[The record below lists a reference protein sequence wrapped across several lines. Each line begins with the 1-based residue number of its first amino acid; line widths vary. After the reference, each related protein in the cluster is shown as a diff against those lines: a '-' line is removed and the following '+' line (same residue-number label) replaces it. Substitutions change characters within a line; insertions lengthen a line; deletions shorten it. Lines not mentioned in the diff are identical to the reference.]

1 MYEKVNALDKRAIE
15 ELFLSEDILMEN
27 AAMALERAV
36 LQNASLGAKVIIL
49 CGSGD
54 NGGDGYALARRLAG
68 RFKTLVFEMKPA
80 KSPMCQLQKERAKKV
95 GVVIKTYEEKN
106 EDLECDVLIDC
117 VVGSAFKGE
126 LEPFLDF
133 ESLSQKARFK
143 IACDIPSGID
153 SKGRVD
159 KGAFKADTTI
169 SMGAIKSCLLSDRAK
184 DYVGELKVGHLGV
197 FNRVYEIPT
206 DTFLLEKSDLKLPL
220 RDKKNAHKGDYGHAH
235 VLLGKHSGAGL
246 LSALSALSFG
256 SGVVSIQALEGEIT
270 SSNKPLELVFCE
282 NFPNFLSAFA
292 LGMGLESFP
301 KDFNKWLELAP
312 CVLDAGVFYHKEVLQ
327 ALEKEVVLTPHP
339 KEFLSLLKL
348 VGINISML
356 ELLDNKLEIA
366 RDFSQ
371 KYPKVVLLLKGANT
385 LIAHQ
390 GRTFINTLGSV
401 ALAKAGSGDVLAG
414 LILSLLSQ
422 NYTPLDAAIN
432 ASLAHAL
439 AGLEFKNNYALTP
452 LDLIEKIKRLQKDKN
467 GSFKALAAIA
477 KH

>member
-1 MYEKVNALDKRAIE
+1 MLSVYEKVNALDKKALE
-15 ELFLSEDILMEN
+15 EWLLSEDILMEN

-54 NGGDGYALARRLAG
+54 NGGDGYALARRLVG
-68 RFKTLVFEMKPA
+68 RFKVLVFEMKIA
-80 KSPMCQLQKERAKKV
+80 KSLMCQLQKERAKKV
-95 GVVIKTYEEKN
+95 GVVIKAWEEKN
-106 EDLECDVLIDC
+106 EDLECDVLVDC

-133 ESLSQKARFK
+133 ESLSQKAHFK

-159 KGAFKADTTI
+159 KRAFKADTTI

-197 FNRVYEIPT
+197 FNQIYEIPT

-220 RDKKNAHKGDYGHAH
+220 RDRKNAHKGDYGHAH

-256 SGVVSIQALEGEIT
+256 SGVVSVQALECEIT
-270 SSNKPLELVFCE
+270 SNNKPLELVFCE
-282 NFPNFLSAFA
+282 NFPKKLSAFA
-292 LGMGLESFP
+292 LGMGLENIP
-301 KDFNKWLELAP
+301 KDFKKWLGLAP

-327 ALEKEVVLTPHP
+327 ALEKEVILTPHP
-339 KEFLSLLKL
+339 KEFLSLLKS

-390 GRTFINTLGSV
+390 GRVFINTLGSV

-414 LILSLLSQ
+414 LIVSLLSQ

-432 ASLAHAL
+432 ASLVHAL

-452 LDLIEKIKRLQKDKN
+452 LDLIEKIKRL
-467 GSFKALAAIA
+467 
-477 KH
+477 

>member
-1 MYEKVNALDKRAIE
+1 MLSVYEKVNALDKRALE
-15 ELFLSEDILMEN
+15 EFNLSEDILMEN

-54 NGGDGYALARRLAG
+54 NGGDGYALARRLVG
-68 RFKTLVFEMKPA
+68 RFKTLVFEMKLA

-95 GVVIKTYEEKN
+95 GVVIKAWEEKN

-117 VVGSAFKGE
+117 VVGSNFKGE
-126 LEPFLDF
+126 LEPFLNF
-133 ESLSQKARFK
+133 ESLSQKAHFK

-159 KGAFKADTTI
+159 KGAFKAHMTI

-184 DYVGELKVGHLGV
+184 DYIGELKVGHLGV
-197 FNRVYEIPT
+197 FNQIYEIPT

-235 VLLGKHSGAGL
+235 ILLGKHSGAGL
-246 LSALSALSFG
+246 LSALSALNFG
-256 SGVVSIQALEGEIT
+256 SGVVSVQALECEIT

-282 NFPNFLSAFA
+282 NFPNPLSAFA
-292 LGMGLESFP
+292 LGMGLEGFP

-312 CVLDAGVFYHKEVLQ
+312 CVLDAGVFYHKEMLQ

-371 KYPKVVLLLKGANT
+371 KYSKVVLLLKGANT

-390 GRTFINTLGSV
+390 GQVFINILGSV

-422 NYTPLDAAIN
+422 HYTPLDAAIN
-432 ASLAHAL
+432 ASLAHAI
-439 AGLEFKNNYALTP
+439 ASLEFKNNYALTP
-452 LDLIEKIKRLQKDKN
+452 LDLIETIKRL
-467 GSFKALAAIA
+467 
-477 KH
+477 

>member
-1 MYEKVNALDKRAIE
+1 MLSVYEKVDALDKRALE
-15 ELFLSEDILMEN
+15 EWLLSEDVLMEN

-49 CGSGD
+49 CGGGD

-68 RFKTLVFEMKPA
+68 RFKTLVFEMKLA

-95 GVVIKTYEEKN
+95 GVVIKTWEDNHK
-106 EDLECDVLIDC
+106 DLECDVLIDC

-159 KGAFKADTTI
+159 KRAFKADTTI

-184 DYVGELKVGHLGV
+184 DYIGELKVGHLGV
-197 FNRVYEIPT
+197 FNQIYEIPT

-256 SGVVSIQALEGEIT
+256 SGVVSVQALECEIT
-270 SSNKPLELVFCE
+270 SNNKPLELVFCE
-282 NFPNFLSAFA
+282 NFPKKLSAFA
-292 LGMGLESFP
+292 LGMGLENIP
-301 KDFNKWLELAP
+301 KDFKKWLGLAP

-327 ALEKEVVLTPHP
+327 ALEKEVILTPHP
-339 KEFLSLLKL
+339 KEFLSLLKS

-390 GRTFINTLGSV
+390 GRVFINILGSV

-414 LILSLLSQ
+414 LIVSLLSQ

-452 LDLIEKIKRLQKDKN
+452 LDLIEKIKRL
-467 GSFKALAAIA
+467 
-477 KH
+477 

>member
-1 MYEKVNALDKRAIE
+1 MLSVYEKVDALDKRALE
-15 ELFLSEDILMEN
+15 EWLLSEDILMEN

-36 LQNASLGAKVIIL
+36 LKNASLGAKVIIL

-54 NGGDGYALARRLAG
+54 NGGDGYALARRLMG
-68 RFKTLVFEMKPA
+68 RFKVLVFEIKLA

-95 GVVIKTYEEKN
+95 GVVIKTWEDNHK
-106 EDLECDVLIDC
+106 DLECDVLIDC

-126 LEPFLDF
+126 LEPFLNF

-159 KGAFKADTTI
+159 KRAFKADMTI
-169 SMGAIKSCLLSDRAK
+169 SMGAIKSCLLSDKAK
-184 DYVGELKVGHLGV
+184 DYIGELKVGHLGV
-197 FNRVYEIPT
+197 FNQIYEIPT

-256 SGVVSIQALEGEIT
+256 SGVVSIQALECEIT
-270 SSNKPLELVFCE
+270 SNNKPLELVFCE
-282 NFPNFLSAFA
+282 NFPKKLSAFA
-292 LGMGLESFP
+292 LGMGLEGLP
-301 KDFNKWLELAP
+301 KDFKKWLELAP

-327 ALEKEVVLTPHP
+327 ALEKEVILTPHP

-390 GRTFINTLGSV
+390 GRVFINILGSV

-414 LILSLLSQ
+414 LIVSLLAQ
-422 NYTPLDAAIN
+422 KYTPLDAAIN

-452 LDLIEKIKRLQKDKN
+452 LDLIEKIKRL
-467 GSFKALAAIA
+467 
-477 KH
+477 

>member
-1 MYEKVNALDKRAIE
+1 MLSVYEKGNALDKRALE
-15 ELFLSEDILMEN
+15 EWLLSEDILMEN

-54 NGGDGYALARRLAG
+54 NGGDGYALARRLMG
-68 RFKTLVFEMKPA
+68 RFKVLVFEMKLA

-95 GVVIKTYEEKN
+95 GVVIKTWEDNHK
-106 EDLECDVLIDC
+106 DLECDVLIDC

-159 KGAFKADTTI
+159 KRAFKADTTI

-197 FNRVYEIPT
+197 FNQIYEIPT

-220 RDKKNAHKGDYGHAH
+220 RDRKNAHKGDYGHAH

-246 LSALSALSFG
+246 LSALGALSFG
-256 SGVVSIQALEGEIT
+256 SGVVSIQALECEIT
-270 SSNKPLELVFCE
+270 SNNKPLELVFCE
-282 NFPNFLSAFA
+282 NFPKKLSAFA
-292 LGMGLESFP
+292 LGMGLEGLP
-301 KDFNKWLELAP
+301 KDFKKWLELAP

-327 ALEKEVVLTPHP
+327 ALEKEVILTPHP
-339 KEFLSLLKL
+339 KEFLSLLEL

-390 GRTFINTLGSV
+390 GRVFINNLGSV

-414 LILSLLSQ
+414 LIVSLLSQ

-432 ASLAHAL
+432 ASLVHAL

-452 LDLIEKIKRLQKDKN
+452 LDLIEKIKRL
-467 GSFKALAAIA
+467 
-477 KH
+477 

>member
-1 MYEKVNALDKRAIE
+1 MLSVYEKVDALDKRALE

-54 NGGDGYALARRLAG
+54 NGGDGYALARRLIG
-68 RFKTLVFEMKPA
+68 RFKTLVFEMKLA

-95 GVVIKTYEEKN
+95 GVVIKTWEEKN
-106 EDLECDVLIDC
+106 EDLECDVLVDC
-117 VVGSAFKGE
+117 VVGSAFKGG
-126 LEPFLDF
+126 LEPFLNF

-159 KGAFKADTTI
+159 KGAFKADLTI

-197 FNRVYEIPT
+197 FNPIYEIPT

-220 RDKKNAHKGDYGHAH
+220 RDRKNAHKGDYGHAH

-256 SGVVSIQALEGEIT
+256 SGVVSVQALECEIT
-270 SSNKPLELVFCE
+270 SNNKPLELVFCE
-282 NFPNFLSAFA
+282 NFPNPLSAFA
-292 LGMGLESFP
+292 LGMGLENIP

-327 ALEKEVVLTPHP
+327 ALEKEVILTPHP

-390 GRTFINTLGSV
+390 GRTFINNLGSV

-452 LDLIEKIKRLQKDKN
+452 LDLIEKIKRL
-467 GSFKALAAIA
+467 
-477 KH
+477 

>member
-1 MYEKVNALDKRAIE
+1 MLSVYEKVNALDKRALE
-15 ELFLSEDILMEN
+15 EWLLSEDILMEN

-54 NGGDGYALARRLAG
+54 NGGDGYALARRLVG
-68 RFKTLVFEMKPA
+68 RFKVLVFEMKLA

-95 GVVIKTYEEKN
+95 GVAIKTWEEN
-106 EDLECDVLIDC
+106 HNDLECDVLVDC

-126 LEPFLDF
+126 LEPSLNF

-159 KGAFKADTTI
+159 KRAFKADTTI

-197 FNRVYEIPT
+197 FNQIYEIPT

-220 RDKKNAHKGDYGHAH
+220 RDRKNAHKGDYGHAH

-256 SGVVSIQALEGEIT
+256 SGVVSVQALECEIT
-270 SSNKPLELVFCE
+270 SNNKPLELVFCE
-282 NFPNFLSAFA
+282 NFPNPLSAFA
-292 LGMGLESFP
+292 LGMGLENIP
-301 KDFNKWLELAP
+301 KDFKKWLELAP

-327 ALEKEVVLTPHP
+327 ALEKEVILTPHP
-339 KEFLSLLKL
+339 KEFLSLLKS

-390 GRTFINTLGSV
+390 GRVFINNLGGV

-414 LILSLLSQ
+414 LIVSLLSQ

-452 LDLIEKIKRLQKDKN
+452 LDLIEKIKRL
-467 GSFKALAAIA
+467 
-477 KH
+477 

>member
-1 MYEKVNALDKRAIE
+1 MLSVYEKGNALDKRAIE
-15 ELFLSEDILMEN
+15 EWLLSEDILMEN

-54 NGGDGYALARRLAG
+54 NGGDGYALARRLIG
-68 RFKTLVFEMKPA
+68 RFRVLVFEMKLA

-95 GVVIKTYEEKN
+95 GVVIKTWGEKN

-117 VVGSAFKGE
+117 VVGSAFKGG
-126 LEPFLDF
+126 LEPFLNF

-169 SMGAIKSCLLSDRAK
+169 SMGAIKSCLLSDKAK

-197 FNRVYEIPT
+197 FNPIYEIPT

-235 VLLGKHSGAGL
+235 ILLGKHSGAGL

-256 SGVVSIQALEGEIT
+256 SGVVSIQALECEIT
-270 SSNKPLELVFCE
+270 SNNKPLELVFCE
-282 NFPNFLSAFA
+282 NFPNSLSAFA
-292 LGMGLESFP
+292 LGMGLENIP

-327 ALEKEVVLTPHP
+327 ALEKEVILTPHP

-390 GRTFINTLGSV
+390 GQVFINILGSV

-422 NYTPLDAAIN
+422 HYTPLDAAIN

-452 LDLIEKIKRLQKDKN
+452 LDLIEKIKRL
-467 GSFKALAAIA
+467 
-477 KH
+477 

>member
-1 MYEKVNALDKRAIE
+1 MLSVYEKVDALDKRAIE

-36 LQNASLGAKVIIL
+36 LQNASLGTKVIIL

-54 NGGDGYALARRLAG
+54 NGGDGYALARRLIG

-80 KSPMCQLQKERAKKV
+80 KSPMCQLQKERAKKA
-95 GVVIKTYEEKN
+95 GVTIKAWEEKN

-117 VVGSAFKGE
+117 VIGSNFKGE

-159 KGAFKADTTI
+159 KRAFRADLTI

-197 FNRVYEIPT
+197 FNQTYEIPT
-206 DTFLLEKSDLKLPL
+206 NTFLLEKSDLKLPL
-220 RDKKNAHKGDYGHAH
+220 RDRKNAHKGDYGHAH

-246 LSALSALSFG
+246 LSAISALSFG
-256 SGVVSIQALEGEIT
+256 SGVVSVQALECEIT
-270 SSNKPLELVFCE
+270 SNNKPLELVFCE

-292 LGMGLESFP
+292 LGMGLENIP

-327 ALEKEVVLTPHP
+327 ALEKEVILTPHP
-339 KEFLSLLKL
+339 KEFLSLLKS

-390 GRTFINTLGSV
+390 GRTFINNLGSV

-414 LILSLLSQ
+414 LIVSLLSQ

-452 LDLIEKIKRLQKDKN
+452 LDLIEKIKRL
-467 GSFKALAAIA
+467 
-477 KH
+477 

>member
-1 MYEKVNALDKRAIE
+1 MLSVYEKVNALDKRALE
-15 ELFLSEDILMEN
+15 KFNLSEDILMEN

-95 GVVIKTYEEKN
+95 GVVIKAYEEN
-106 EDLECDVLIDC
+106 TLNQNLECDVLIDC
-117 VVGSAFKGE
+117 VVGSNFKGE
-126 LEPFLDF
+126 LEPFLNF

-143 IACDIPSGID
+143 IACDIPSGIN

-159 KGAFKADTTI
+159 KGAFKAHMTI
-169 SMGAIKSCLLSDRAK
+169 SMGTIKSCLLSDRAK

-197 FNRVYEIPT
+197 FNPIYEIPT

-235 VLLGKHSGAGL
+235 ILLGKHSGAGL

-256 SGVVSIQALEGEIT
+256 SGVVSVQALECEIT

-282 NFPNFLSAFA
+282 NFPNPLSAFA

-327 ALEKEVVLTPHP
+327 ALEKEAVLTPHP

-390 GRTFINTLGSV
+390 GRVFINNLGSV

-439 AGLEFKNNYALTP
+439 ASLEFKNNYALTP
-452 LDLIEKIKRLQKDKN
+452 LDLIEKIKRL
-467 GSFKALAAIA
+467 
-477 KH
+477 

>member
-1 MYEKVNALDKRAIE
+1 MLSVYEKVDALDKRAIE

-36 LQNASLGAKVIIL
+36 LQNASLGTKVIIL

-54 NGGDGYALARRLAG
+54 NGGDGYALARRLVG
-68 RFKTLVFEMKPA
+68 RFKTLVFEMKLA
-80 KSPMCQLQKERAKKV
+80 KSPMCQLQQERAKKV
-95 GVVIKTYEEKN
+95 GVVIKAWGEKN

-117 VVGSAFKGE
+117 VVGSNFKGE

-159 KGAFKADTTI
+159 KGAFKADLTI

-197 FNRVYEIPT
+197 FNQTYEIPT

-256 SGVVSIQALEGEIT
+256 SGVVSVQALECEIT
-270 SSNKPLELVFCE
+270 SNNKPLELVFCE

-292 LGMGLESFP
+292 LGMGLENIP
-301 KDFNKWLELAP
+301 KGFNRWLELAP
-312 CVLDAGVFYHKEVLQ
+312 CVLDAGVFYHEEVLQ

-339 KEFLSLLKL
+339 KEFLSLLKS

-452 LDLIEKIKRLQKDKN
+452 LDLIEKIKRL
-467 GSFKALAAIA
+467 
-477 KH
+477 

>member
-1 MYEKVNALDKRAIE
+1 MLSVYEKVNALDKRALE
-15 ELFLSEDILMEN
+15 EWLLSEDILMEN

-68 RFKTLVFEMKPA
+68 RFRVLVFEMKLA

-95 GVVIKTYEEKN
+95 GVVIKTWEEKN

-126 LEPFLDF
+126 LEPFLNF

-159 KGAFKADTTI
+159 KRAFKADLTI

-197 FNRVYEIPT
+197 FNPIYEIPT

-256 SGVVSIQALEGEIT
+256 SGVVSVQALECEIT
-270 SSNKPLELVFCE
+270 SNNKPLELVFCE
-282 NFPNFLSAFA
+282 NFPKKLSAFA
-292 LGMGLESFP
+292 LGMGLEGLP
-301 KDFNKWLELAP
+301 KDFKKWLGLAP

-327 ALEKEVVLTPHP
+327 ALEKEVILTPHP

-390 GRTFINTLGSV
+390 GRTFINNLGSV

-414 LILSLLSQ
+414 LIVSLLSQ

-452 LDLIEKIKRLQKDKN
+452 LDLIEKIKRL
-467 GSFKALAAIA
+467 
-477 KH
+477 

>member
-1 MYEKVNALDKRAIE
+1 MLSVYEKGNALDKRALE
-15 ELFLSEDILMEN
+15 ELFLSEDVLMEN

-54 NGGDGYALARRLAG
+54 NGGDGYALARRLVG
-68 RFKTLVFEMKPA
+68 RFKTLVFEMKLA

-95 GVVIKTYEEKN
+95 GVAIKAWEDNPK
-106 EDLECDVLIDC
+106 DLECDVLIDC

-184 DYVGELKVGHLGV
+184 DYIGELKVGHLGV
-197 FNRVYEIPT
+197 FNQIYEIPT

-246 LSALSALSFG
+246 LSAISALSFG
-256 SGVVSIQALEGEIT
+256 SGVVSVQALECEIT

-282 NFPNFLSAFA
+282 NFPKKLSAFA
-292 LGMGLESFP
+292 LGMGLENIP

-312 CVLDAGVFYHKEVLQ
+312 CVLDAGVFYYKEVLQ
-327 ALEKEVVLTPHP
+327 ALEKEVILTPHP

-390 GRTFINTLGSV
+390 GRTFINILGSV

-414 LILSLLSQ
+414 LILSLLAQ
-422 NYTPLDAAIN
+422 KYTPLDAAIN
-432 ASLAHAL
+432 ASLAHAI
-439 AGLEFKNNYALTP
+439 ASLEFKNNYALTP
-452 LDLIEKIKRLQKDKN
+452 LDLIEKIKRL
-467 GSFKALAAIA
+467 
-477 KH
+477 

>member
-1 MYEKVNALDKRAIE
+1 MLSVYEKVNALDKRAIE

-95 GVVIKTYEEKN
+95 GVVIKAWEEKN
-106 EDLECDVLIDC
+106 EDLECDALIDC
-117 VVGSAFKGE
+117 VIGSDFKGE
-126 LEPFLDF
+126 LEPFLNF

-159 KGAFKADTTI
+159 KRAFKADMTI

-197 FNRVYEIPT
+197 FNQTYEIPT

-235 VLLGKHSGAGL
+235 ILLGKHSGAGL

-256 SGVVSIQALEGEIT
+256 SGVVSVQALEGEIT

-282 NFPNFLSAFA
+282 NFPNPLSAFA
-292 LGMGLESFP
+292 LGMGLEDFP

-327 ALEKEVVLTPHP
+327 ALEKEAVLTPHP

-348 VGINISML
+348 VGIHISML

-390 GRTFINTLGSV
+390 GQVFINILGSV

-452 LDLIEKIKRLQKDKN
+452 LDLIEKIKRL
-467 GSFKALAAIA
+467 
-477 KH
+477 

>member
-1 MYEKVNALDKRAIE
+1 MLSVYEKVDALDKRAIE
-15 ELFLSEDILMEN
+15 ELFLSEDVLMEN

-54 NGGDGYALARRLAG
+54 NGGDGYALARRLVG
-68 RFKTLVFEMKPA
+68 RFRVLVFEMKLA

-95 GVVIKTYEEKN
+95 GVVIKAWGEKN

-117 VVGSAFKGE
+117 VVGSAFKGG
-126 LEPFLDF
+126 LEPFLNF

-197 FNRVYEIPT
+197 FHQIYEIPT

-220 RDKKNAHKGDYGHAH
+220 RDRKNAHKGDYGHAH

-256 SGVVSIQALEGEIT
+256 SGVVSVQALECEIT
-270 SSNKPLELVFCE
+270 SNNKPLELVFCE
-282 NFPNFLSAFA
+282 NFPKKLSAFA
-292 LGMGLESFP
+292 LGMGLENIP
-301 KDFNKWLELAP
+301 KDFKKWLELAP
-312 CVLDAGVFYHKEVLQ
+312 CVLDAGVFYHKEILQ
-327 ALEKEVVLTPHP
+327 ALEKEVILTPHP

-390 GRTFINTLGSV
+390 GRVFINNLGSV

-414 LILSLLSQ
+414 LIVSLLSQ

-452 LDLIEKIKRLQKDKN
+452 LDLIEKIKRL
-467 GSFKALAAIA
+467 
-477 KH
+477 

>member
-1 MYEKVNALDKRAIE
+1 MLSVYEKVNALDKRAIE

-68 RFKTLVFEMKPA
+68 RFRVLVFEMKLA
-80 KSPMCQLQKERAKKV
+80 KSPMCQLQKERAKKA
-95 GVVIKTYEEKN
+95 GVVIKTWGEKN

-133 ESLSQKARFK
+133 ESFSQKARFK

-153 SKGRVD
+153 SKSRVD

-197 FNRVYEIPT
+197 FNPIYEIPT

-256 SGVVSIQALEGEIT
+256 SGVVSVQALECEIT
-270 SSNKPLELVFCE
+270 SNNKPLELVFCE
-282 NFPNFLSAFA
+282 NFPKKLSAFA
-292 LGMGLESFP
+292 LGMGLENIP
-301 KDFNKWLELAP
+301 KDFKKWLELAP

-327 ALEKEVVLTPHP
+327 ALEKEVILTPHP

-390 GRTFINTLGSV
+390 GRTFINILGSV

-439 AGLEFKNNYALTP
+439 ASLEFKNNYALTP
-452 LDLIEKIKRLQKDKN
+452 LDLIEKIKRL
-467 GSFKALAAIA
+467 
-477 KH
+477 

>member
-1 MYEKVNALDKRAIE
+1 MLSVYEKGNALDKRAIE

-95 GVVIKTYEEKN
+95 GVVIKTYEEN
-106 EDLECDVLIDC
+106 ALNQNLECDVLIDC

-159 KGAFKADTTI
+159 KRAFKADTTI

-197 FNRVYEIPT
+197 FNPIYEIPT

-220 RDKKNAHKGDYGHAH
+220 RDRKNAHKGDYGHAH

-256 SGVVSIQALEGEIT
+256 SGVVSVQALECEIT
-270 SSNKPLELVFCE
+270 SNNKPLELVFCE
-282 NFPNFLSAFA
+282 NFPDFLSAFA
-292 LGMGLESFP
+292 LGMGLENIP

-327 ALEKEVVLTPHP
+327 ALEKEAVLTPHP

-390 GRTFINTLGSV
+390 GRVFINNLGSV

-432 ASLAHAL
+432 ASLVHAL

-452 LDLIEKIKRLQKDKN
+452 LDLIEKIKRL
-467 GSFKALAAIA
+467 
-477 KH
+477 

>member
-1 MYEKVNALDKRAIE
+1 MLSVYEKVNALDKRALE
-15 ELFLSEDILMEN
+15 KFNLSEDILMEN
-27 AAMALERAV
+27 AAMALEKAV

-54 NGGDGYALARRLAG
+54 NGGDGYALARRLVG

-95 GVVIKTYEEKN
+95 GVVIKAWEEKN

-117 VVGSAFKGE
+117 VVGSNFKGE
-126 LEPFLDF
+126 LEPFLNF

-159 KGAFKADTTI
+159 KGAFKAHMTI

-197 FNRVYEIPT
+197 FNQTYEIPT

-235 VLLGKHSGAGL
+235 ILLGKHSGAGL
-246 LSALSALSFG
+246 LSALSALNFG
-256 SGVVSIQALEGEIT
+256 SGVVSVQALECEIT

-282 NFPNFLSAFA
+282 NFPNPLSAFA
-292 LGMGLESFP
+292 LGMGLENFP

-390 GRTFINTLGSV
+390 GRVFINVLGSV

-422 NYTPLDAAIN
+422 NHTPLDATIN
-432 ASLAHAL
+432 ASLAHAI
-439 AGLEFKNNYALTP
+439 ASLEFKNNYALTP
-452 LDLIEKIKRLQKDKN
+452 LDLIEKIKRL
-467 GSFKALAAIA
+467 
-477 KH
+477 

>member
-1 MYEKVNALDKRAIE
+1 MLSVYEKVNALDKRVLE
-15 ELFLSEDILMEN
+15 KFNLSEDILMEN

-54 NGGDGYALARRLAG
+54 NGGDGYALARRLVG
-68 RFKTLVFEMKPA
+68 RFKTLVFEMKLA

-95 GVVIKTYEEKN
+95 GVVIKTWEDNHK
-106 EDLECDVLIDC
+106 DLECDVLIDC
-117 VVGSAFKGE
+117 VVGSAFKGG
-126 LEPFLDF
+126 LEPFLNF
-133 ESLSQKARFK
+133 ESLSQKVRFK

-159 KGAFKADTTI
+159 KRAFKADMTI
-169 SMGAIKSCLLSDRAK
+169 SIGAIKSCLLSDRAK

-197 FNRVYEIPT
+197 FHQIYEIPT
-206 DTFLLEKSDLKLPL
+206 NTFLLEKSDLKLPL
-220 RDKKNAHKGDYGHAH
+220 RDRKNAHKGDYGHAH

-256 SGVVSIQALEGEIT
+256 SGVVSVQALECEIT
-270 SSNKPLELVFCE
+270 SNNKPLELVFCE
-282 NFPNFLSAFA
+282 NFPKKLSAFA
-292 LGMGLESFP
+292 LGMGLENIP
-301 KDFNKWLELAP
+301 KDFNEWLGLAP

-327 ALEKEVVLTPHP
+327 ALEKEVILTPHP
-339 KEFLSLLKL
+339 KEFLSLLKS

-390 GRTFINTLGSV
+390 GRVFINNLGSV

-439 AGLEFKNNYALTP
+439 ASLEFKNNYALTP
-452 LDLIEKIKRLQKDKN
+452 LDLIEKIKRL
-467 GSFKALAAIA
+467 
-477 KH
+477 

>member
-1 MYEKVNALDKRAIE
+1 MLSVYEKVDALDKRALE
-15 ELFLSEDILMEN
+15 EWLLSEDILMEN

-54 NGGDGYALARRLAG
+54 NGGDGYALARRLIG
-68 RFKTLVFEMKPA
+68 RFKTLVFEMKLA

-95 GVVIKTYEEKN
+95 GVVIKAWEEKN

-117 VVGSAFKGE
+117 VVGSAFKGK

-159 KGAFKADTTI
+159 KRAFKADTTI

-197 FNRVYEIPT
+197 FNQIYEIPT
-206 DTFLLEKSDLKLPL
+206 ETFLLEKSDLKLPL
-220 RDKKNAHKGDYGHAH
+220 RDRKNAHKGDYGHAH

-256 SGVVSIQALEGEIT
+256 SGVVSVQALECEIT
-270 SSNKPLELVFCE
+270 SNNKPLELVFCE
-282 NFPNFLSAFA
+282 NFPKKLSAFA
-292 LGMGLESFP
+292 LGMGLENIP
-301 KDFNKWLELAP
+301 KDFKKWLGLAP

-327 ALEKEVVLTPHP
+327 ALEKEVILTPHP
-339 KEFLSLLKL
+339 KEFLSLLKS

-390 GRTFINTLGSV
+390 GRVFINNLGSV

-414 LILSLLSQ
+414 LIVSLLSQ

-452 LDLIEKIKRLQKDKN
+452 LDLIEKIKL
-467 GSFKALAAIA
+467 L
-477 KH
+477 

>member
-1 MYEKVNALDKRAIE
+1 MLSVYEKVNALDKRALE
-15 ELFLSEDILMEN
+15 KFNLSEDTLMEN

-54 NGGDGYALARRLAG
+54 NGGDGYALARRLVG

-80 KSPMCQLQKERAKKV
+80 KSPMCQLQKKRAKKV
-95 GVVIKTYEEKN
+95 GVVIKTWEEKN
-106 EDLECDVLIDC
+106 EDLECDALIDC
-117 VVGSAFKGE
+117 VVGSNFKGE
-126 LEPFLDF
+126 LEPFLNF

-159 KGAFKADTTI
+159 KGAFKAHMTI

-184 DYVGELKVGHLGV
+184 DYIGELKVGHLGV
-197 FNRVYEIPT
+197 FNQIYEIPT

-235 VLLGKHSGAGL
+235 ILLGKHSGAGL

-256 SGVVSIQALEGEIT
+256 SGVVSVQALECEIT
-270 SSNKPLELVFCE
+270 SNNKPLELVFCE
-282 NFPNFLSAFA
+282 NFPDSLSAFA
-292 LGMGLESFP
+292 LGMGLENFP

-390 GRTFINTLGSV
+390 GRVFINILGSV

-422 NYTPLDAAIN
+422 NHTPLDAAIN
-432 ASLAHAL
+432 ASLAHAI
-439 AGLEFKNNYALTP
+439 ASLEFKNNYALTP
-452 LDLIEKIKRLQKDKN
+452 LDLIEKIKRL
-467 GSFKALAAIA
+467 
-477 KH
+477 

>member
-1 MYEKVNALDKRAIE
+1 MLSVYEKVNALDKRALE
-15 ELFLSEDILMEN
+15 EFNLSEDILMEN
-27 AAMALERAV
+27 AAMALEKAV
-36 LQNASLGAKVIIL
+36 LQNASLGTKVIIL

-54 NGGDGYALARRLAG
+54 NGGDGYALARRLVG
-68 RFKTLVFEMKPA
+68 RFKTLVFEMKLA

-95 GVVIKTYEEKN
+95 GVVIKAWEEKN

-117 VVGSAFKGE
+117 VIGSDFKGA
-126 LEPFLDF
+126 LEPFLNF

-159 KGAFKADTTI
+159 KGAFKADLTI

-184 DYVGELKVGHLGV
+184 DYIGELKVGHLGV
-197 FNRVYEIPT
+197 FNPIYEIPT

-235 VLLGKHSGAGL
+235 ILLGKHSGAGL

-256 SGVVSIQALEGEIT
+256 SGVVSVQALECEIT
-270 SSNKPLELVFCE
+270 SNNKPLELVFCE

-292 LGMGLESFP
+292 LGMGLENIP

-327 ALEKEVVLTPHP
+327 ALEKEVILTPHP

-356 ELLDNKLEIA
+356 ELLDNKLEIV

-390 GRTFINTLGSV
+390 GQVFINTLGSV

-414 LILSLLSQ
+414 LIVSLLSQ

-439 AGLEFKNNYALTP
+439 ASLEFKNNYALTP
-452 LDLIEKIKRLQKDKN
+452 LDLIEKIKRL
-467 GSFKALAAIA
+467 
-477 KH
+477 

>member
-1 MYEKVNALDKRAIE
+1 MLSVYEKVDALDKRAIE
-15 ELFLSEDILMEN
+15 ELLLSEDILMEN

-54 NGGDGYALARRLAG
+54 NGGDGYALARRLIG
-68 RFKTLVFEMKPA
+68 RFRVLVFEMKLA
-80 KSPMCQLQKERAKKV
+80 KSPMCQLQKERAKKA
-95 GVVIKTYEEKN
+95 GVVIKTWGEKN
-106 EDLECDVLIDC
+106 EDLECDVLVDC

-159 KGAFKADTTI
+159 KGAFKADLTI

-197 FNRVYEIPT
+197 FNPIYEIPT
-206 DTFLLEKSDLKLPL
+206 ETFLLEKSDLKLPL
-220 RDKKNAHKGDYGHAH
+220 RDRKNAHKGDYGHAH

-256 SGVVSIQALEGEIT
+256 SGVVSVQALECEIA
-270 SSNKPLELVFCE
+270 SNNKPLELVFCE

-292 LGMGLESFP
+292 LGMGLENIP

-327 ALEKEVVLTPHP
+327 ALEKEVILTPHP

-356 ELLDNKLEIA
+356 ELLENKLEIA

-390 GRTFINTLGSV
+390 GRTFINNLGSV

-452 LDLIEKIKRLQKDKN
+452 LDLIEKIKRL
-467 GSFKALAAIA
+467 
-477 KH
+477 

>member
-1 MYEKVNALDKRAIE
+1 MLSVYEKVNALDKRAIE
-15 ELFLSEDILMEN
+15 EFNLSQDILMEN

-68 RFKTLVFEMKPA
+68 RFRVLVFEMKLA

-95 GVVIKTYEEKN
+95 GVTIKTYEEN
-106 EDLECDVLIDC
+106 ALNQNLECDVLIDC
-117 VVGSAFKGE
+117 VIGSAFKGG
-126 LEPFLDF
+126 LEPFLNF

-143 IACDIPSGID
+143 IACDIPSGIN

-159 KGAFKADTTI
+159 KRAFKADMTI
-169 SMGAIKSCLLSDRAK
+169 SMGAIKSCLLNDRAK
-184 DYVGELKVGHLGV
+184 DYVGELEVGHLGV
-197 FNRVYEIPT
+197 FHQIYEIPT

-235 VLLGKHSGAGL
+235 ILLGKHSGAGL

-256 SGVVSIQALEGEIT
+256 SGVVSVQALECEIT
-270 SSNKPLELVFCE
+270 SNNKPLELVFCE
-282 NFPNFLSAFA
+282 NFPNLLSAFA
-292 LGMGLESFP
+292 LGMGLENIP
-301 KDFNKWLELAP
+301 KDFNKWLGLAP

-327 ALEKEVVLTPHP
+327 ALEKEVILTPHP

-348 VGINISML
+348 VGIHISML

-390 GRTFINTLGSV
+390 GRIFINILGSV

-414 LILSLLSQ
+414 LIVSLLSQ

-452 LDLIEKIKRLQKDKN
+452 LDLIEKIKRL
-467 GSFKALAAIA
+467 
-477 KH
+477 

>member
-1 MYEKVNALDKRAIE
+1 MLSVYEKVDALDKRAIE
-15 ELFLSEDILMEN
+15 EWLLSEDILMEN

-54 NGGDGYALARRLAG
+54 NGGDGYALARRLIG
-68 RFKTLVFEMKPA
+68 RFKTLVFEMKLA

-95 GVVIKTYEEKN
+95 GVVIKAYEEN
-106 EDLECDVLIDC
+106 ALNQNLECDVLIDC

-159 KGAFKADTTI
+159 KRAFKADMTI

-184 DYVGELKVGHLGV
+184 DYIGELEVGHLGV
-197 FNRVYEIPT
+197 FHQIYEIPT
-206 DTFLLEKSDLKLPL
+206 ETFLLEKSDLKLPL
-220 RDKKNAHKGDYGHAH
+220 RDKKNAHKGDYGQAH

-256 SGVVSIQALEGEIT
+256 SGVVSVQALECEIT
-270 SSNKPLELVFCE
+270 SNNKPLELVFCE
-282 NFPNFLSAFA
+282 NFPKKLSAFA
-292 LGMGLESFP
+292 LGMGLENIP
-301 KDFNKWLELAP
+301 KDFKKWLELAP

-327 ALEKEVVLTPHP
+327 ALEKEVILTPHP

-390 GRTFINTLGSV
+390 GRTFINNLGSV

-414 LILSLLSQ
+414 LIVSLLSQ

-432 ASLAHAL
+432 ASLVHAL

-452 LDLIEKIKRLQKDKN
+452 LDLIEKIKRL
-467 GSFKALAAIA
+467 
-477 KH
+477 

>member
-1 MYEKVNALDKRAIE
+1 MLSVYEKVNALDKRAIE
-15 ELFLSEDILMEN
+15 EFNLSEDILMEN

-54 NGGDGYALARRLAG
+54 NGGDGYALARRLVG
-68 RFKTLVFEMKPA
+68 RFKTLVFEMKLA

-95 GVVIKTYEEKN
+95 GVVIKTWEEKN

-117 VVGSAFKGE
+117 VVGSAFKGG
-126 LEPFLDF
+126 LEPFLNF

-159 KGAFKADTTI
+159 KRAFKADLTI
-169 SMGAIKSCLLSDRAK
+169 SMGAIKSCLLSDKAK

-197 FNRVYEIPT
+197 FNQTYEIPT

-256 SGVVSIQALEGEIT
+256 SGVVSVQALECEIT
-270 SSNKPLELVFCE
+270 SNNKPLELVFCK
-282 NFPNFLSAFA
+282 NFPKKLSAFA
-292 LGMGLESFP
+292 LGMGLENIP
-301 KDFNKWLELAP
+301 KDFKKWLGLAP
-312 CVLDAGVFYHKEVLQ
+312 CVLDAGVFYHKEALQ
-327 ALEKEVVLTPHP
+327 ALEKEVILTPHP

-390 GRTFINTLGSV
+390 GRTFINILGSV

-439 AGLEFKNNYALTP
+439 ASLEFKNNYALTP
-452 LDLIEKIKRLQKDKN
+452 LDLIEKIKRL
-467 GSFKALAAIA
+467 
-477 KH
+477 

>member
-1 MYEKVNALDKRAIE
+1 MLSVYEKVNALDKRAIE

-54 NGGDGYALARRLAG
+54 NGGDGYALARRLIG
-68 RFKTLVFEMKPA
+68 RFRVLVFEMKRA

-95 GVVIKTYEEKN
+95 GVVIKAWGEKN
-106 EDLECDVLIDC
+106 EDLECDVLVDC

-159 KGAFKADTTI
+159 KRAFKADMTI

-197 FNRVYEIPT
+197 FNPIYEIPT

-220 RDKKNAHKGDYGHAH
+220 RDKKNAHKGDYGHVH

-256 SGVVSIQALEGEIT
+256 SGVVSVQALECEIT
-270 SSNKPLELVFCE
+270 SNNKPLELVFCE
-282 NFPNFLSAFA
+282 NFPKKLNAFA
-292 LGMGLESFP
+292 LGMGLENIP
-301 KDFNKWLELAP
+301 KDFKKWLELAP

-327 ALEKEVVLTPHP
+327 ALEKEAVLTPHP

-371 KYPKVVLLLKGANT
+371 KYPEVVLLLKGANT

-390 GRTFINTLGSV
+390 GRVFINILGSV

-452 LDLIEKIKRLQKDKN
+452 LDLIEKIKRL
-467 GSFKALAAIA
+467 
-477 KH
+477 

>member
-1 MYEKVNALDKRAIE
+1 MLSVYEKGNALDKRALE
-15 ELFLSEDILMEN
+15 EWLLSEDILMEN

-54 NGGDGYALARRLAG
+54 NGGDGYALARRLMG
-68 RFKTLVFEMKPA
+68 RFKTLVFEMKLA
-80 KSPMCQLQKERAKKV
+80 KSPMCQLQQERAKKV
-95 GVVIKTYEEKN
+95 GVVIKAWEEKN

-117 VVGSAFKGE
+117 VIGSNFKGE
-126 LEPFLDF
+126 LEPFLNF
-133 ESLSQKARFK
+133 ESLSQKACFK

-159 KGAFKADTTI
+159 KRAFKADLTI

-184 DYVGELKVGHLGV
+184 DYVGELKVAHLGV
-197 FNRVYEIPT
+197 FNPIYEIPT

-220 RDKKNAHKGDYGHAH
+220 RDRKNAHKGDYGHAH

-256 SGVVSIQALEGEIT
+256 SGVVSIQALECEIT
-270 SSNKPLELVFCE
+270 SNNKPLELVFCE
-282 NFPNFLSAFA
+282 NFPKKLSAFA
-292 LGMGLESFP
+292 LGMGLEGLP
-301 KDFNKWLELAP
+301 KDFKKWLGLAP

-327 ALEKEVVLTPHP
+327 ALEKEAVLTPHP
-339 KEFLSLLKL
+339 KEFLSLLKS

-390 GRTFINTLGSV
+390 GRIFINNLGSV

-414 LILSLLSQ
+414 LIVSLLAQ

-439 AGLEFKNNYALTP
+439 AGLEFKNHYALTP
-452 LDLIEKIKRLQKDKN
+452 LDLIEKIKRL
-467 GSFKALAAIA
+467 
-477 KH
+477 

>member
-1 MYEKVNALDKRAIE
+1 MLSVYEKVNALDKRAIE
-15 ELFLSEDILMEN
+15 EFNLSEDILMEN

-54 NGGDGYALARRLAG
+54 NGGDGYALARRLVG

-80 KSPMCQLQKERAKKV
+80 KSPMCQLQQERAKKV
-95 GVVIKTYEEKN
+95 GVAIKAWEEKN

-117 VVGSAFKGE
+117 MVGSNFKGE
-126 LEPFLDF
+126 LEPFLNF

-143 IACDIPSGID
+143 IACDIPSGIN

-159 KGAFKADTTI
+159 KGAFKADLTI

-197 FNRVYEIPT
+197 FNQIYEIPT

-220 RDKKNAHKGDYGHAH
+220 RDRKNAHKGDYGHAH

-246 LSALSALSFG
+246 LSAISALSFG
-256 SGVVSIQALEGEIT
+256 SGVVSVQALECEIT
-270 SSNKPLELVFCE
+270 SNNKPLELVFCE

-292 LGMGLESFP
+292 LGMGLENIP
-301 KDFNKWLELAP
+301 KDFNKWLGLAP

-327 ALEKEVVLTPHP
+327 ALEKEVILTPHP

-366 RDFSQ
+366 RGFSQ

-390 GRTFINTLGSV
+390 GRTFINNLGSV

-414 LILSLLSQ
+414 LIVSLLSQ

-452 LDLIEKIKRLQKDKN
+452 LDLIEKIKRL
-467 GSFKALAAIA
+467 
-477 KH
+477 

>member
-1 MYEKVNALDKRAIE
+1 MLSVYEKGNALDKRAIE

-54 NGGDGYALARRLAG
+54 NGGDGYTLARRLIG

-80 KSPMCQLQKERAKKV
+80 KSPMCQLQKERAKKA
-95 GVVIKTYEEKN
+95 GVVIKTYEEN
-106 EDLECDVLIDC
+106 ALNQNLECDVLVDC

-126 LEPFLDF
+126 LDPFLNF

-159 KGAFKADTTI
+159 KGAFKADLTI

-184 DYVGELKVGHLGV
+184 DYIGELKVGHLGV
-197 FNRVYEIPT
+197 FNPIYEIPT

-256 SGVVSIQALEGEIT
+256 SGVVSVQALECEIT
-270 SSNKPLELVFCE
+270 SNNKPLELVFCE

-292 LGMGLESFP
+292 LGMGLENIP

-312 CVLDAGVFYHKEVLQ
+312 CVLDAGVFYHKEALQ
-327 ALEKEVVLTPHP
+327 ALEKEVILTPHP
-339 KEFLSLLKL
+339 KEFLSLLKS

-390 GRTFINTLGSV
+390 GRVFINNLGSV

-452 LDLIEKIKRLQKDKN
+452 LDLIEKIKRL
-467 GSFKALAAIA
+467 
-477 KH
+477 

>member
-1 MYEKVNALDKRAIE
+1 MLSVYEKVDALDKKALE
-15 ELFLSEDILMEN
+15 EWLLSEDILMEN

-54 NGGDGYALARRLAG
+54 NGGDGYALARRLIG
-68 RFKTLVFEMKPA
+68 RFKTLVFEMKLA

-95 GVVIKTYEEKN
+95 GVVIKAWEEKN

-117 VVGSAFKGE
+117 VVGSNFKGE

-159 KGAFKADTTI
+159 KRAFRADTTI
-169 SMGAIKSCLLSDRAK
+169 SMGTIKSCLLSDRAK

-197 FNRVYEIPT
+197 FNQIYEIPT

-220 RDKKNAHKGDYGHAH
+220 RDRKNAHKGDYGHAH

-256 SGVVSIQALEGEIT
+256 SGVVSVQALECEIT
-270 SSNKPLELVFCE
+270 SNNKPLELVFCE
-282 NFPNFLSAFA
+282 NFPKKLSAFA
-292 LGMGLESFP
+292 LGMGLENIP
-301 KDFNKWLELAP
+301 KDFKKWLGLAP
-312 CVLDAGVFYHKEVLQ
+312 CVLDAGVFYHKEALQ
-327 ALEKEVVLTPHP
+327 ALEKEVILTPHP
-339 KEFLSLLKL
+339 KEFLSLLKS

-366 RDFSQ
+366 RNFSQ
-371 KYPKVVLLLKGANT
+371 KYPRVVLLLKGANT

-390 GRTFINTLGSV
+390 GRTFINNLGSV

-414 LILSLLSQ
+414 LIVSLLSQ

-452 LDLIEKIKRLQKDKN
+452 LDLIEKIKRL
-467 GSFKALAAIA
+467 
-477 KH
+477 

>member
-1 MYEKVNALDKRAIE
+1 MLSVYEKVNALDKRAIE

-54 NGGDGYALARRLAG
+54 NGGDGYTLARRLAG
-68 RFKTLVFEMKPA
+68 RFRVLVFEMKLA

-95 GVVIKTYEEKN
+95 GVVIKAYEEN
-106 EDLECDVLIDC
+106 ALNQNLECDVLIDC

-159 KGAFKADTTI
+159 KRAFKADTTI

-197 FNRVYEIPT
+197 FNQIYEIPT

-220 RDKKNAHKGDYGHAH
+220 RDRKNAHKGDYGHAH

-256 SGVVSIQALEGEIT
+256 SGVVSIQALECEIT
-270 SSNKPLELVFCE
+270 SNNKPLELVFCE
-282 NFPNFLSAFA
+282 NFPKKLSAFA
-292 LGMGLESFP
+292 LGMGLENIP

-327 ALEKEVVLTPHP
+327 ALEKEVILTPHP
-339 KEFLSLLKL
+339 KEFLSLLKS

-452 LDLIEKIKRLQKDKN
+452 LDLIEKIKRL
-467 GSFKALAAIA
+467 
-477 KH
+477 

>member
-1 MYEKVNALDKRAIE
+1 MLSVYEKVDALDKRAIE
-15 ELFLSEDILMEN
+15 EWLLSEDILMEN

-95 GVVIKTYEEKN
+95 GVVIKTWEEKN

-197 FNRVYEIPT
+197 FNQIYEIPT
-206 DTFLLEKSDLKLPL
+206 ETFLLEKSDLKLPL

-246 LSALSALSFG
+246 LSAISALSFG
-256 SGVVSIQALEGEIT
+256 SGVVSVQALECEIT
-270 SSNKPLELVFCE
+270 SNNKPLELVFCE
-282 NFPNFLSAFA
+282 NFPNSLSAFA
-292 LGMGLESFP
+292 LGMGLENIP
-301 KDFNKWLELAP
+301 KDFNRWLELAP

-371 KYPKVVLLLKGANT
+371 KYPKVVLLLKGSNA

-390 GRTFINTLGSV
+390 GQVFINILGSV

-439 AGLEFKNNYALTP
+439 ASLEFKNNYALTP
-452 LDLIEKIKRLQKDKN
+452 LDLIEKIKRL
-467 GSFKALAAIA
+467 
-477 KH
+477 

>member
-1 MYEKVNALDKRAIE
+1 MLSVYEKVNALDKRALE
-15 ELFLSEDILMEN
+15 KFNLSEDILMEN

-95 GVVIKTYEEKN
+95 GVVIKAWEEKN

-117 VVGSAFKGE
+117 VVGSNFKGE
-126 LEPFLDF
+126 LEPFLNF

-143 IACDIPSGID
+143 IACDIPSGIN

-159 KGAFKADTTI
+159 KRAFKADMTI

-184 DYVGELKVGHLGV
+184 DYIGELKVGHLGV
-197 FNRVYEIPT
+197 FNQTYEIPT
-206 DTFLLEKSDLKLPL
+206 GTFLLEKSDLKLPL

-235 VLLGKHSGAGL
+235 ILLGKHSGAGL

-256 SGVVSIQALEGEIT
+256 SGVVSVQALECEIT
-270 SSNKPLELVFCE
+270 SNNKPLELVFCE
-282 NFPNFLSAFA
+282 NFPNPLSAFA
-292 LGMGLESFP
+292 LGMGLENIP

-327 ALEKEVVLTPHP
+327 ALEKEAVLTPHP

-348 VGINISML
+348 VGIHISML

-390 GRTFINTLGSV
+390 GQVFINILGSV

-452 LDLIEKIKRLQKDKN
+452 LDLIEKIKRL
-467 GSFKALAAIA
+467 
-477 KH
+477 

>member
-1 MYEKVNALDKRAIE
+1 MLSVYEKVNALDKRALE
-15 ELFLSEDILMEN
+15 EWLLSEDILMEN

-68 RFKTLVFEMKPA
+68 RFKVLVFEMKLA

-95 GVVIKTYEEKN
+95 GVVIKTWEEKN

-117 VVGSAFKGE
+117 VVGSAFKGG

-159 KGAFKADTTI
+159 KRAFKADTTI

-197 FNRVYEIPT
+197 FNQIYEIPT

-256 SGVVSIQALEGEIT
+256 SGVVSVQALECEIT
-270 SSNKPLELVFCE
+270 SNNKPLELVFCE
-282 NFPNFLSAFA
+282 NFPKKLSAFA
-292 LGMGLESFP
+292 LGMGLEGLP
-301 KDFNKWLELAP
+301 KDFKKWLGLAP

-327 ALEKEVVLTPHP
+327 ALEKEVILTPHP
-339 KEFLSLLKL
+339 KEFLSLLKS

-390 GRTFINTLGSV
+390 GRVFINNLGSV

-414 LILSLLSQ
+414 LIVSLLSQ

-439 AGLEFKNNYALTP
+439 AGLESKNNYALTP
-452 LDLIEKIKRLQKDKN
+452 LDLIEKIKRL
-467 GSFKALAAIA
+467 
-477 KH
+477 

>member
-1 MYEKVNALDKRAIE
+1 MLSVYEKVDALDKRAIE
-15 ELFLSEDILMEN
+15 ELLLSEDVLMEN

-54 NGGDGYALARRLAG
+54 NGGDGYALARRLMG
-68 RFKTLVFEMKPA
+68 RFRVLVFEMKLA

-95 GVVIKTYEEKN
+95 GVVIKAYEEN
-106 EDLECDVLIDC
+106 ALNQNLECDVLIDC

-159 KGAFKADTTI
+159 KRAFKADLTI

-184 DYVGELKVGHLGV
+184 DYVGELKVGNLGV
-197 FNRVYEIPT
+197 FNQTYEIPT

-256 SGVVSIQALEGEIT
+256 SGVVSVQALECEIT
-270 SSNKPLELVFCE
+270 SNNKPLELVFCE
-282 NFPNFLSAFA
+282 NFPNLLSAFA
-292 LGMGLESFP
+292 LGMGLENIP
-301 KDFNKWLELAP
+301 KDFNKWLGLAP

-327 ALEKEVVLTPHP
+327 ALEKEVILTPHP

-390 GRTFINTLGSV
+390 GRTFINNLGSV

-452 LDLIEKIKRLQKDKN
+452 LDLIEKIKRL
-467 GSFKALAAIA
+467 
-477 KH
+477 

>member
-1 MYEKVNALDKRAIE
+1 MLSVYEKGNALDKRALE
-15 ELFLSEDILMEN
+15 EWLLSEDILMEN

-36 LQNASLGAKVIIL
+36 LKNASLGAKVIIL

-54 NGGDGYALARRLAG
+54 NGGDGYALARRLMG
-68 RFKTLVFEMKPA
+68 RFKVLVFEIKLA

-95 GVVIKTYEEKN
+95 GVVIKTWEDNHK
-106 EDLECDVLIDC
+106 DLECDVLIDC

-126 LEPFLDF
+126 LEPFLNF

-159 KGAFKADTTI
+159 KRAFKADMTI
-169 SMGAIKSCLLSDRAK
+169 SMGAIKSCLLSDKAK
-184 DYVGELKVGHLGV
+184 DYIGELKVGHLGV
-197 FNRVYEIPT
+197 FNQIYEIPT

-256 SGVVSIQALEGEIT
+256 SGVVSIQALECEIT
-270 SSNKPLELVFCE
+270 SNNKPLELVFCE
-282 NFPNFLSAFA
+282 NFPKKLSAFA
-292 LGMGLESFP
+292 LGMGLEGLP
-301 KDFNKWLELAP
+301 KDFKKWLELAP

-327 ALEKEVVLTPHP
+327 ALEKEVILTPHP
-339 KEFLSLLKL
+339 KEFLSLLKS

-390 GRTFINTLGSV
+390 GRVFINNLGSV

-414 LILSLLSQ
+414 LIVSLLSQ
-422 NYTPLDAAIN
+422 NYMPLDAAIN

-439 AGLEFKNNYALTP
+439 AGLEFKNHYALTP
-452 LDLIEKIKRLQKDKN
+452 LDLIEKIKRL
-467 GSFKALAAIA
+467 
-477 KH
+477 

>member
-1 MYEKVNALDKRAIE
+1 MLSVYEKVNALDKRAIE
-15 ELFLSEDILMEN
+15 ELFLSEDVLMEN

-54 NGGDGYALARRLAG
+54 NGGDGYALARRLVG
-68 RFKTLVFEMKPA
+68 RFKTLVFEMKRA
-80 KSPMCQLQKERAKKV
+80 KSLMCQLQKKRAKKV
-95 GVVIKTYEEKN
+95 GVVIKAYEEN
-106 EDLECDVLIDC
+106 ALNQNLECDVLIDC

-159 KGAFKADTTI
+159 KGAFKADLTI

-197 FNRVYEIPT
+197 FNQIYEIPT

-246 LSALSALSFG
+246 LSALGALSFG
-256 SGVVSIQALEGEIT
+256 SGVVSVQALECEIT
-270 SSNKPLELVFCE
+270 SNNKPLELVFCE

-292 LGMGLESFP
+292 LGMGLENIP

-390 GRTFINTLGSV
+390 GQVFINILGSV

-422 NYTPLDAAIN
+422 SYTPLDAAIN
-432 ASLAHAL
+432 ASLVHAL
-439 AGLEFKNNYALTP
+439 ASLEFKNNYALTP
-452 LDLIEKIKRLQKDKN
+452 LDLIEKIKRL
-467 GSFKALAAIA
+467 
-477 KH
+477 

>member
-1 MYEKVNALDKRAIE
+1 MLSVYEKVNALDKRVLE
-15 ELFLSEDILMEN
+15 KFNLSEDILMEN

-54 NGGDGYALARRLAG
+54 NGGDGYALARRLVG

-95 GVVIKTYEEKN
+95 GVVIKAWEEKN
-106 EDLECDVLIDC
+106 EDLECDMLIDC
-117 VVGSAFKGE
+117 VVGSNFKGE
-126 LEPFLDF
+126 LEPFLNF
-133 ESLSQKARFK
+133 ESLSQKTRFK
-143 IACDIPSGID
+143 IACDIPSGIN

-159 KGAFKADTTI
+159 KRAFKADLTI

-184 DYVGELKVGHLGV
+184 DYIGELKVGHLGV
-197 FNRVYEIPT
+197 FNQIYEIPT

-235 VLLGKHSGAGL
+235 ILLGKHSGAGL

-256 SGVVSIQALEGEIT
+256 SGVVSVQALECEIT

-292 LGMGLESFP
+292 LGMGLENIP

-312 CVLDAGVFYHKEVLQ
+312 CVLDAGVFYHKEILQ

-390 GRTFINTLGSV
+390 GQVFINILGSV

-422 NYTPLDAAIN
+422 HYTPLDAAIN
-432 ASLAHAL
+432 ASLAHAI
-439 AGLEFKNNYALTP
+439 ASLEFKNNYALTP
-452 LDLIEKIKRLQKDKN
+452 LNLIEKIKRL
-467 GSFKALAAIA
+467 
-477 KH
+477 

>member
-1 MYEKVNALDKRAIE
+1 MLSVYEKVDALDKRAIE
-15 ELFLSEDILMEN
+15 ELFLSEDVLMEN
-27 AAMALERAV
+27 AAMALERVV

-54 NGGDGYALARRLAG
+54 NGGDGYALARRLIG
-68 RFKTLVFEMKPA
+68 RFRVLVFEMKLA

-95 GVVIKTYEEKN
+95 GVTIKAWEEKN
-106 EDLECDVLIDC
+106 EDLECDVLVDC
-117 VVGSAFKGE
+117 VVGSAFKGG

-133 ESLSQKARFK
+133 KSLSQKARFK

-159 KGAFKADTTI
+159 KRAFKADTTI

-197 FNRVYEIPT
+197 FNQIYEIPT

-220 RDKKNAHKGDYGHAH
+220 RDRKNAHKGDYGHAH

-256 SGVVSIQALEGEIT
+256 SGVVSVQALECEIT
-270 SSNKPLELVFCE
+270 SNNKPLELVFCE
-282 NFPNFLSAFA
+282 NFPKKLSAFA
-292 LGMGLESFP
+292 LGMGLENIP
-301 KDFNKWLELAP
+301 KDFKKWLGLAP

-327 ALEKEVVLTPHP
+327 ALEKEVILTPHP
-339 KEFLSLLKL
+339 KEFLSLLKS

-390 GRTFINTLGSV
+390 GRIFINNLGSV

-414 LILSLLSQ
+414 LIVSLLSQ

-452 LDLIEKIKRLQKDKN
+452 LDLVEKIKRL
-467 GSFKALAAIA
+467 
-477 KH
+477 